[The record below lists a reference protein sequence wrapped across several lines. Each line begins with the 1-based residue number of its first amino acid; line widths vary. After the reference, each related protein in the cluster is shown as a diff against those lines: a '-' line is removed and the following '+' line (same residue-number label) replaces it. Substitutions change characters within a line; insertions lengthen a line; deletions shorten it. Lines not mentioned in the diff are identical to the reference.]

1 MDAILGKQGRPLEA
15 PGPRR
20 NPACDQF
27 HLLAAFQVPL
37 SSSFLPGSSLILKAA
52 SSRGGGCA
60 VGPRWLSMGGSRAEV
75 VEGGGMIPL
84 VTGPRNAQL
93 RRGPRR
99 IRAAKELSISGG
111 AAAGLPLTPPS
122 LTTHIL
128 TRSRTAARLSL
139 LLIFG
144 LVASA
149 FSGVRSVGA
158 HMVRSSV
165 DGRLTR
171 CHSWALHA
179 RNRNL
184 ESLRLPTSHLTST

>member
-1 MDAILGKQGRPLEA
+1 MGPL
-15 PGPRR
+15 
-20 NPACDQF
+20 
-27 HLLAAFQVPL
+27 
-37 SSSFLPGSSLILKAA
+37 
-52 SSRGGGCA
+52 
-60 VGPRWLSMGGSRAEV
+60 WLSMGGSRAEV

-99 IRAAKELSISGG
+99 IRDAKELSISGG

-144 LVASA
+144 LVASV

-165 DGRLTR
+165 DGRLTQ